1 MNYQV
6 LSFNY
11 KKCDLDT
18 REQIAF
24 KDDDAIKRYL
34 NLLNEFEFIHEAYI
48 VNTCNRVE
56 IVTSSSDNI
65 STYYSILGLL
75 SKTTGADFYHLE
87 KTVLRLEDQ
96 DAVRHIFKVVSSL
109 DSMVVGEAQITG
121 QVKDA
126 FKLSYKNGTAGKELN
141 RVISYAI
148 KCASEIRN
156 ITSISQNPVSIA
168 SVAVAQAKQDMGG
181 SLAGMTGVVV
191 GSGEMGRLAAKHL
204 LRANADVLL
213 MSRTREHA
221 ENLAFELESENVKVV
236 NFEDLSKYI
245 NRYRLLFTATSS
257 PEPIIN
263 SEITE
268 QIEAERF
275 WFDMAIPRDI
285 DEVRQKNIKLYRID
299 DLRTISKTNHALREE
314 QALAAAEV
322 VDRYV
327 DNFYLWLQA
336 LAVEPLIKQMR
347 LSINDVVKSE
357 VQRSV
362 KKGYLPRQFSDNANK
377 MIVQVFDKFL
387 HEPTRNLREL
397 AKKNDSQNVIN
408 ALADIFG
415 LDIEVPNPA
424 KYKKESN
431 LNQKPNIEMLKKLKG
446 EGE

>member
-24 KDDDAIKRYL
+24 KDDEAIKRYL

-87 KTVLRLEDQ
+87 KTVLRLEDK
-96 DAVRHIFKVVSSL
+96 DAIKHIFRVVSSL

-126 FKLSYKNGTAGKELN
+126 FRLSYKNGTAGKELN
-141 RVISYAI
+141 RVVSYAI
-148 KCASEIRN
+148 KCASEVRN
-156 ITSISQNPVSIA
+156 ATNISQNPVSIA
-168 SVAVAQAKQDMGG
+168 SVAVAQAKEDMGG

-191 GSGEMGRLAAKHL
+191 GSGEMGKLAAKHL

-221 ENLAFELESENVKVV
+221 EDLASELGSENIKVV
-236 NFEDLSKYI
+236 DFEDLPKYI
-245 NRYRLLFTATSS
+245 NRYRLLFSATSS

-263 SEITE
+263 DEIVE
-268 QIEAERF
+268 QIEAKRY
-275 WFDMAIPRDI
+275 WFDMAIPRDVNDI
-285 DEVRQKNIKLYRID
+285 SQENLKLYRID
-299 DLRTISKTNHALREE
+299 DLRAISKTNHALREE
-314 QALAAAEV
+314 QAIIASDI

-327 DNFYLWLQA
+327 EDFYVWLQA

-347 LSINDVVKSE
+347 LSINDIIKSE
-357 VQRSV
+357 VDRIV
-362 KKGYLPRQFSDNANK
+362 KKGYIDEESKDNISRIIN
-377 MIVQVFDKFL
+377 QTFDKFL
-387 HEPTRNLREL
+387 HKPTKNLRSL
-397 AKKNDSQNVIN
+397 AKQSDSQNVIY
-408 ALADIFG
+408 ALSSVFD
-415 LDIEVPNPA
+415 LDTNVSDPA
-424 KYKKESN
+424 KYKRVSKSN
-431 LNQKPNIEMLKKLKG
+431 KKPDIEMMKKLKG